1 MAKHGIAFHTGCAV
15 FHPERTFVNM
25 FSPAEGKI
33 SDNLK
38 NLVNKIIKNK

>member
-1 MAKHGIAFHTGCAV
+1 MSKNGIAFHTGCAV

-38 NLVNKIIKNK
+38 NLVKKITIK